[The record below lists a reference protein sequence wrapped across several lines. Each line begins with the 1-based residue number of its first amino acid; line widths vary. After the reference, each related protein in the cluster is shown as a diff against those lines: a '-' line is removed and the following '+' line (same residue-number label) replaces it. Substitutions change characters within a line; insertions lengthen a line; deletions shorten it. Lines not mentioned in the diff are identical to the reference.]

1 MASPHAAVTPSTP
14 LEAASV
20 RAAYERLEAEL
31 ASLHGEARWVTF
43 LQEWNALKERI
54 SGERARRDFRE
65 AQDTRDQ
72 VAEEANRQMR
82 EEVLP
87 VAEACDARIR
97 AALLAAPERPALE
110 ARYGRLLF
118 AIFENEQAAFAE
130 PNIPL
135 NVEVGELTTRYER
148 ILGGAQIPVDGQTL
162 TLTRTNALLCHPD
175 EHKRREAWEAQARWI
190 NERGDAIHGIYSGLV
205 GLRQRMAENLGATNF
220 VPVGYRRMNRLD
232 YGPAEV
238 ATFRESIKRHI
249 VPLVAKL
256 RRKQAEWLGV
266 DTIRPWNM
274 GYFPGCSL
282 EPGVAPIDEQ
292 WERAQRLFDRLH
304 PTLGGHYRRM
314 VEAGLIDLENR
325 PGKRPGAFCTSF
337 DDTRQVAIFCNS
349 TADAEDVSTLTHEMG
364 HAFQGWESQWIE
376 PVELRWP
383 TLEACEVHSMGMEF
397 LALHELD
404 TFFSPEDAR
413 KFRKLKLIDT
423 VTILPYI
430 AVVDAFQHWVY
441 EHPDHTPAER
451 DATWAR
457 LWNEFVPGVDF
468 SGYEAYQAVRWKRQ
482 IHIFGD
488 PFYYI
493 DYAIA
498 ESGALQLWLMAERD
512 RQAAME
518 TYLKLCHIG
527 GSQSLLGIFAS
538 AKLVSPFDPEV
549 FTPAVEAISREL
561 EL

>member
-1 MASPHAAVTPSTP
+1 MARPHAAVIPSTP
-14 LEAASV
+14 LDAVTVQAD
-20 RAAYERLEAEL
+20 YERLAAEL
-31 ASLHGEARWVTF
+31 AHLEGLAPWEAFLGRW
-43 LQEWNALKERI
+43 NRLKEKI

-65 AQDTRDQ
+65 AQDTRSQ
-72 VAEEANRQMR
+72 EAEEANRQMR
-82 EEVLP
+82 EEILP
-87 VAEACDARIR
+87 LAEAFDARIR
-97 AALLAAPERPALE
+97 TTLLGAPERAALE
-110 ARYGRLLF
+110 ERYGNLLF
-118 AIFENEQAAFAE
+118 AVFANEQAAFAE

-135 NVEVGELTTRYER
+135 NVEAGELTTRFER
-148 ILGGAQIPVDGQTL
+148 ILGGAAIPVDGETL

-175 EHKRREAWEAQARWI
+175 EPKRKAAWESQAQWLTDRSD
-190 NERGDAIHGIYSGLV
+190 EIHGIYTGLV
-205 GLRQRMAENLGATNF
+205 GLRQRMAENLGEHNF

-232 YGPAEV
+232 YGPKDVE
-238 ATFRESIKRHI
+238 TFRASIKRHI
-249 VPLVAKL
+249 VPLVARL
-256 RRKQAEWLGV
+256 REKQAEWLGV
-266 DTIRPWNM
+266 DTIQPWNM
-274 GYFPGCSL
+274 GYFPGFSL
-282 EPGVAPIDEQ
+282 EPGVAPIEEQ
-292 WERAQRLFDRLH
+292 WSRAQALFDRLH
-304 PTLGGHYRRM
+304 PKLGAHYRRM

-337 DDTRQVAIFCNS
+337 DDEHQVAIFCNS
-349 TADAEDVSTLTHEMG
+349 TGDAEDVSTLTHEMG

-376 PVELRWP
+376 SLELRWP

-441 EHPDHTPAER
+441 EHPEHTPAER
-451 DATWAR
+451 DATWGR
-457 LWNEFVPGVDF
+457 LWDEFMPGVDF
-468 SGYEAYQAVRWKRQ
+468 TGYEAFKAVRWKRQ
-482 IHIFGD
+482 IHIFSD

-498 ESGALQLWLMAERD
+498 ESGALQLWLMAEQD
-512 RQAAME
+512 RKQAME

-527 GSQSLLGIFAS
+527 GSESLLSIFRS
-538 AKLVSPFDPEV
+538 ANLVSPFDPEV
-549 FTPAVEAISREL
+549 FTPAVEAIKREL